1 MASRYPSSEKA
12 AIRLT
17 GPAWARWSSLVRL
30 AFWGGDAQCGQCGS
44 NEVRR
49 AWTPLPPWKRAL
61 GIEPCQC
68 EACGAT
74 FNVPR
79 RAATADLYEDE
90 PEEEML
96 EELTLPAPPEVDLA
110 ALDKAMAKRLSR
122 LSHSK

>member
-1 MASRYPSSEKA
+1 VYVVDSVAFMKANCMPAAST
-12 AIRLT
+12 L
-17 GPAWARWSSLVRL
+17 LQL
-30 AFWGGDAQCGQCGS
+30 
-44 NEVRR
+44 
-49 AWTPLPPWKRAL
+49 
-61 GIEPCQC
+61 IEPCQC

-96 EELTLPAPPEVDLA
+96 EELALPAPPEVDLA